1 MCGEVKSLV
10 SYVQI
15 QNTINYK
22 YQCYYYNICLDFFP
36 KHSLYYIEN
45 ELFFITYGILAV
57 RTYLIFSNYT

>member
-45 ELFFITYGILAV
+45 
-57 RTYLIFSNYT
+57 